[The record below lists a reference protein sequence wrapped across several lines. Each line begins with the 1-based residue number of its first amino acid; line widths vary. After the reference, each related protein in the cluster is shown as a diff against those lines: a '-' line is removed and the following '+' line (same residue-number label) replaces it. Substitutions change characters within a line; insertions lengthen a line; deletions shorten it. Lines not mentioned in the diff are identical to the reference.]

1 MGRKNSMTSSAPT
14 PSPNVDEVQQEMAVG
29 RSASARIRDRASLR
43 EGYGDGDSGRPAHWR
58 TAPHRRRSS
67 SLLPSSSYS
76 LGQPKRMIIGSGFSI
91 RRQMLANIQR
101 FICSVIQI
109 QGDQRKNVLIF
120 QYFEIHFLAV
130 QFDKCNSLPFCIHVE
145 SYINGNF
152 MSYDFEIYRTDS
164 FEWYNSIGNLFNDE
178 KHRYQQLISM
188 VKSNSNKKVKLPSTI
203 LVDQPYK
210 HHTWIRKPLRRS
222 VYP

>member
-29 RSASARIRDRASLR
+29 RSASARIRDRASRSLLGQEPYMTMNFLYNISVR

-101 FICSVIQI
+101 FICSSYTSSLNLWYLLSSRSKCEDSSVGAGSKEYVHTLIQC
-109 QGDQRKNVLIF
+109 GTT
-120 QYFEIHFLAV
+120 E
-130 QFDKCNSLPFCIHVE
+130 
-145 SYINGNF
+145 
-152 MSYDFEIYRTDS
+152 
-164 FEWYNSIGNLFNDE
+164 E
-178 KHRYQQLISM
+178 K
-188 VKSNSNKKVKLPSTI
+188 
-203 LVDQPYK
+203 D
-210 HHTWIRKPLRRS
+210 
-222 VYP
+222 